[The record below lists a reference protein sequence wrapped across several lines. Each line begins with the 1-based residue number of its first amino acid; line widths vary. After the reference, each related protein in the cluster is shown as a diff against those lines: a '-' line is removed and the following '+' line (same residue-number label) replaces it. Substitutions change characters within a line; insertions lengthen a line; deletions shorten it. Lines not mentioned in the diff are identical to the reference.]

1 MQKGVDRKELIR
13 RMTEL
18 MRSGAVMLD
27 QACPLCNSPLFR
39 LKDGSLVCPIHGEVK
54 VVKDE
59 REAIEVTT
67 DAVLDMVEKV
77 VSDRLLRTVQEL
89 QGNVGNVELLKFIEH
104 YLEIIERIRR
114 IKTLRPK
121 KQGS

>member
-59 REAIEVTT
+59 REAIEATT
-67 DAVLDMVEKV
+67 DAILDMVEKV
-77 VSDRLLRTVQEL
+77 VSDRLLRTIHEL
-89 QGNVGNVELLKFIEH
+89 ESTAGSVELLKFIEH
-104 YLEIIERIRR
+104 YLEIIERVRR
-114 IKTLRPK
+114 IKTLK
-121 KQGS
+121 TKQQKG

>member
-77 VSDRLLRTVQEL
+77 VSDRLLRTIQEL
-89 QGNVGNVELLKFIEH
+89 QGNVGNVELLKLIEH

-114 IKTLRPK
+114 IKTLKPK

>member
-1 MQKGVDRKELIR
+1 
-13 RMTEL
+13 MTEL